1 MNFFRSVLFHMKTG
15 GYRKYFVRGCR
26 IPDNVF
32 LVHMVRKVP
41 HWITSQLQRF
51 LDLRML
57 SKPRYK
63 WWYLETKRGNTPSPC
78 PPPCPRP
85 LAVYLQQT
93 TAKNIFKQSSIYRFT
108 NLEIRVNFW
117 WALWTIF
124 KSEVAMKSTGA

>member
-1 MNFFRSVLFHMKTG
+1 MNFFHSVLFHMKTG
-15 GYRKYFVRGCR
+15 GYLKYFVRRCR